1 MAIVVSPPID
11 AMSSSRPVIW
21 IASILT
27 GADIQYAQVK
37 LYDATGTLLVTFQ
50 QPIKIVVF
58 GFIFVINIQT
68 QIANLLAPNSQNITS
83 VFTENPQ
90 DAHVELNSDCYKGV
104 YIEVEYFY
112 KTPSDIILNLGVTDT
127 SNVVSVFAATRQQ
140 YEPYL
145 LDQYLPT
152 FGYGYKPLS
161 KRPFGKAKVSGENGF
176 FLSLIMNDTLNAL
189 LVTTFDKDGVAI
201 EQGLKFLPT
210 DTDSPFWQITV
221 GLGLT
226 QLAAITW
233 DFDGITVTGN
243 ERKALIQFVFAIPIG
258 SSYIFTE
265 NTREFINYDPLGCGV
280 NNIQIHFLNSLGGAD
295 SYEFSHNEYE
305 RTYTV
310 ERELGQKPSSYN
322 ALTGNYFS
330 YSDKGR
336 FVQNAKA
343 LTRYIVETT
352 EEDVIIGWLAEV
364 AISPEVFLA
373 LRNYQQ
379 SFLSPVIL
387 ETTDVLISTV
397 RGERKQVFIFSSSH
411 YQNTLQH

>member
-1 MAIVVSPPID
+1 MAIVVSPPSN
-11 AMSSSRPVIW
+11 AMSASRPVVW
-21 IASILT
+21 VASVVT
-27 GADIQYAQVK
+27 GANIQYAQVK

-50 QPIKIVVF
+50 QPVEIILVAY
-58 GFIFVINIQT
+58 IFVINIQT

-112 KTPSDIILNLGVTDT
+112 RTPSDTILNLGVTDT
-127 SNVVSVFAATRQQ
+127 SNVVSVFTATRQQ
-140 YEPYL
+140 DETYL
-145 LDQYLPT
+145 LDAYLPT

-176 FLSLIMNDTLNAL
+176 FLSLIMNDSLNAL
-189 LVTTFDKDGVAI
+189 RVTTFDKDGNAI
-201 EQGLKFLPT
+201 QNGLKFLPV
-210 DTDSPFWQITV
+210 DADSPFWQITV
-221 GLGLT
+221 GLGLV
-226 QLAAITW
+226 QLSAIAW
-233 DFDGITVTGN
+233 DFDGISDTGD
-243 ERKALIQFVFAIPIG
+243 ERRALIQFVSAIPIG
-258 SSYIFTE
+258 STYIFTE

-295 SYEFSHNEYE
+295 SYEFSRNEYE
-305 RTYTV
+305 KTYTV
-310 ERELGQKPSSYN
+310 DRELGQKPSSYN
-322 ALTGNYFS
+322 ALIPTYFS

-336 FVQNAKA
+336 FVQNTKA
-343 LTRYIVETT
+343 LTRYSVETT
-352 EEDVIIGWLAEV
+352 EEDVIIEWLAEV

-397 RGERKQVFIFSSSH
+397 RGERKQAFIFSSSH

>member
-21 IASILT
+21 VASIVT
-27 GADIQYAQVK
+27 GADIEYAQVK

-50 QPIKIVVF
+50 QPIQVVLVAY
-58 GFIFVINIQT
+58 IFVINIQT
-68 QIANLLAPNSQNITS
+68 QLSNILAPNSQNLTS
-83 VFTENPQ
+83 VFAENPQ
-90 DAHVELNSDCYKGV
+90 NAHVVLNSDCYKGV

-112 KTPSDIILNLGVTDT
+112 RTPSNTILNLGVTDT

-152 FGYGYKPLS
+152 FGFGYKPLS

-176 FLSLIMNDTLNAL
+176 FLSLIMNDSLNAL
-189 LVTTFDKDGVAI
+189 RVTTYDKDGVVI
-201 EQGLKFLPT
+201 EEGLKFLPV
-210 DTDSPFWQITV
+210 DADSPFWQITV
-221 GLGLT
+221 GLGLA

-233 DFDGITVTGN
+233 DFDGITVTGD
-243 ERKALIQFVFAIPIG
+243 ERKALIQFVAAIPLG
-258 SSYIFTE
+258 GSYIFTE
-265 NTREFINYDPLGCGV
+265 NTREFINYSPTGCEV
-280 NNIQIHFLNSLGGAD
+280 DNIQVHFLNSLGGAD
-295 SYEFSHNEYE
+295 SYEFPHNEYE

-322 ALTGNYFS
+322 ALIPTYFS

-336 FVQNAKA
+336 FVQNVKA
-343 LTRYIVETT
+343 LTRYSFEIT
-352 EEDVIIGWLAEV
+352 EADAIIEWLSELSY
-364 AISPEVFLA
+364 SPEAYIA

-379 SFLSPVIL
+379 SFLMAVIL
-387 ETTDVLISTV
+387 DTTDVLISTK
-397 RGERKQVFIFSSSH
+397 RGERKQVFVFSSSH